1 LPVILVTGYGN
12 REALEFRRSANTLEA
27 IYHTEV
33 ELMEK
38 ITWALNQGRRFDV
51 RCSPCARKGI
61 ETTAMMRMRGCHAT
75 E

>member
-27 IYHTEV
+27 
-33 ELMEK
+33 
-38 ITWALNQGRRFDV
+38 RRFDV